1 METEQLG
8 RSVGLVSTIALLVA
22 AAALLA
28 WIAFVAAMAAG
39 VWWLRRRVRRRLE
52 ALRLVLTGRSRGTA
66 APAGAAGSRWLWS
79 LPLPDRRWRG
89 GVRARR
95 ELWRAVGAAEHAVA
109 AAKRGGAPTG
119 DLDSL
124 CRRLRRAAE
133 SADCSLSVW
142 QQSAVAGAGTDPTA
156 GEVSDVLLAA
166 RQIQA
171 AASAALASVSRPAAR
186 ELADD
191 VRIEVVALTAGI
203 ARAAGT
209 AEV

>member
-1 METEQLG
+1 M
-8 RSVGLVSTIALLVA
+8 VSTVALLVV
-22 AAALLA
+22 AALLA
-28 WIAFVAAMAAG
+28 WIAFIAAMAAG
-39 VWWLRRRVRRRLE
+39 VWWLRQRMRRRLE
-52 ALRLVLTGRSRGTA
+52 ALRLLLAGPARGTA
-66 APAGAAGSRWLWS
+66 APAGGSRWLWS

-133 SADCSLSVW
+133 SADCSLAMW
-142 QQSAVAGAGTDPTA
+142 QRSAGVGAGPDPTA
-156 GEVSDVLLAA
+156 GEVRDVLSAA
-166 RQIQA
+166 KQIQA
-171 AASAALASVSRPAAR
+171 AASAALACVSRPAAR

-191 VRIEVVALTAGI
+191 VRNEVVALSAGI

>member
-1 METEQLG
+1 
-8 RSVGLVSTIALLVA
+8 
-22 AAALLA
+22 
-28 WIAFVAAMAAG
+28 
-39 VWWLRRRVRRRLE
+39 
-52 ALRLVLTGRSRGTA
+52 
-66 APAGAAGSRWLWS
+66 
-79 LPLPDRRWRG
+79 
-89 GVRARR
+89 
-95 ELWRAVGAAEHAVA
+95 VGAAEHAVA

-142 QQSAVAGAGTDPTA
+142 QRSAVAGAGTDPTV

-171 AASAALASVSRPAAR
+171 AASAALASVSRPAAG

-191 VRIEVVALTAGI
+191 VRTEVVALTAGI

>member
-1 METEQLG
+1 MGTEQAG
-8 RSVGLVSTIALLVA
+8 KECGLVSTIALLV

-66 APAGAAGSRWLWS
+66 APAGAVGSRWLWS

>member
-1 METEQLG
+1 M
-8 RSVGLVSTIALLVA
+8 RMVSTVALLV

-28 WIAFVAAMAAG
+28 WIALIAAMAAG

-52 ALRLVLTGRSRGTA
+52 ALRLLLTGRTRQTA
-66 APAGAAGSRWLWS
+66 ATAGGVDPRWLWS

-119 DLDSL
+119 DLDGL
-124 CRRLRRAAE
+124 CLRLRRAAE
-133 SADCSLSVW
+133 SADCSLAMW
-142 QQSAVAGAGTDPTA
+142 QRSAVAGSRPEPAA
-156 GEVSDVLLAA
+156 SEVSDVVTAA
-166 RQIQA
+166 GQIQV

-191 VRIEVVALTAGI
+191 VRTEVVALTVGI
-203 ARAAGT
+203 AKAAG
-209 AEV
+209 

>member
-1 METEQLG
+1 
-8 RSVGLVSTIALLVA
+8 VGLVSTIALLV

-66 APAGAAGSRWLWS
+66 APAGAVGSRWLWS